1 MKVALCFIISYDH
14 ILNKE
19 HIWREWIEP
28 NADLINVYFHYKD
41 YNKIQSAWIKEH
53 AIPVSYIAYTTYYH
67 VVPAYINILSYAFN
81 HDTGNQWFC
90 MLTDSC
96 VPIISPQH
104 FRNLF
109 MQYYKDS
116 IFRWKKAWWNVHLN
130 GRANLRHL
138 TEEFHLGHDPWFVL
152 KREDVFRCVRFALSR
167 NAMYKRVCEGGLAN
181 ESVFAIML
189 HGLKQLEYVKNEVS
203 HMTNWEKMS
212 SPTSPYIFKT
222 GTEEDIQ
229 FINTFLDVNKYTMF
243 LRKVDPAFPDE
254 ILTHF
259 IRRPAPP
266 VAWVAVF
273 AYYVVSCDVFTCA
286 FLMRTQVLLFLF
298 GLVVYFY
305 FRSVFGFGSG
315 SGGIFATSCS
325 IPSGPSVLLYQSSNP
340 SFSTC
345 NA

>member
-1 MKVALCFIISYDH
+1 
-14 ILNKE
+14 
-19 HIWREWIEP
+19 
-28 NADLINVYFHYKD
+28 
-41 YNKIQSAWIKEH
+41 
-53 AIPVSYIAYTTYYH
+53 
-67 VVPAYINILSYAFN
+67 
-81 HDTGNQWFC
+81 
-90 MLTDSC
+90 
-96 VPIISPQH
+96 
-104 FRNLF
+104 
-109 MQYYKDS
+109 
-116 IFRWKKAWWNVHLN
+116 
-130 GRANLRHL
+130 
-138 TEEFHLGHDPWFVL
+138 
-152 KREDVFRCVRFALSR
+152 
-167 NAMYKRVCEGGLAN
+167 
-181 ESVFAIML
+181 
-189 HGLKQLEYVKNEVS
+189 
-203 HMTNWEKMS
+203 MTNWEKMS